1 MCVYPRVFCLFITAV
16 PITKLGVYNKGQTNR
31 ILFCQAHSLALSR
44 NSSRKPSAASR
55 FHAGRTEI
63 RYKFFLGFVSA
74 FLRGIVLFQ
83 IFSSRVTKTAA
94 LRLVA
99 ENAEEC
105 FNY

>member
-1 MCVYPRVFCLFITAV
+1 MFI
-16 PITKLGVYNKGQTNR
+16 IIRGRQIGVLVLPGT
-31 ILFCQAHSLALSR
+31 FTLALSR